1 MIDVDT
7 GSFLL
12 MVLAAAVA
20 SIAVAVLPRRLAPPV
35 VVVELLLGILIGPQG
50 LGIATVDDF
59 MRRPAPPGASF
70 EAPALKPG

>member
-12 MVLAAAVA
+12 MVLAAML
-20 SIAVAVLPRRLAPPV
+20 STLIFPFIGLA
-35 VVVELLLGILIGPQG
+35 L
-50 LGIATVDDF
+50 
-59 MRRPAPPGASF
+59 RRPASPGASF